1 MSESESISQDV
12 VTRAPFPL
20 TVGTILD
27 FAEALKD
34 RPRDERIDYVKMGAL
49 GSSYLRHKRPAV
61 ELPPTSVPETVEPE
75 NVRELRTAMI
85 ATEAIRL
92 ARDGQKV
99 LALFESQAVMHAWFD
114 YEVKLLE
121 QQGGT
126 NFRVYRD
133 RPGFWSVRFRE
144 HSSSTETGAA
154 LFGIVG
160 ATYTQRY
167 DTVLTDARV
176 RSV

>member
-1 MSESESISQDV
+1 MSDTITQDV
-12 VTRAPFPL
+12 VTRAAFPL
-20 TVGTILD
+20 TVGAILD

-49 GSSYLRHKRPAV
+49 GSSYLRHKRPAA
-61 ELPPTSVPETVEPE
+61 ELPPTSVPDHVEPE
-75 NVRELRTAMI
+75 DVRELRTAMI

-92 ARDGQKV
+92 AREGQKV
-99 LALFESQAVMHAWFD
+99 LALFESRAVMQAWFD

-126 NFRVYRD
+126 NFRVFRD
-133 RPGFWSVRFRE
+133 RPGFWSVRFRDDAGVLQGD
-144 HSSSTETGAA
+144 TGVAA
-154 LFGIVG
+154 FGLVG

-176 RSV
+176 RGV

>member
-1 MSESESISQDV
+1 MSENEISQDV

-34 RPRDERIDYVKMGAL
+34 RPRDERIDYVKLGAL

-61 ELPPTSVPETVEPE
+61 ELPPTSVPEEVEPE
-75 NVRELRTAMI
+75 NVRQLRTSMI

-92 ARDGQKV
+92 ARDGQTV
-99 LALFESQAVMHAWFD
+99 LGLFDSVAVMHGWFD

-121 QQGGT
+121 QQSDKT
-126 NFRVYRD
+126 FRVFRD
-133 RPGFWSVRFRE
+133 RPGFHTVRFYDD
-144 HSSSTETGAA
+144 SGANIGMA
-154 LFGIVG
+154 AFGIVG
-160 ATYTQRY
+160 GTYNRPY

-176 RSV
+176 PSVS